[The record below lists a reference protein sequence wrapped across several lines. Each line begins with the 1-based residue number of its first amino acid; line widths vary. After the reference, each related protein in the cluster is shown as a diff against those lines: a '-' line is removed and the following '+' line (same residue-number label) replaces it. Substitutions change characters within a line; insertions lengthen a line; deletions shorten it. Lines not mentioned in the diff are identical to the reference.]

1 MFSGANVSDEE
12 CHGRTPLHDSVEN
25 GDLEMTALLL
35 RNGGADP
42 IAKDAN
48 DLTPYDIAFNKRNQ
62 EVVFIYR
69 TCLQISMYANYKTIT
84 QCENVFIEN
93 YIL

>member
-1 MFSGANVSDEE
+1 MCSGAIVTDEE

-25 GDLEMTALLL
+25 CDLEMTELLL

-48 DLTPYDIAFNKRNQ
+48 DVTPYDIAFNKGDQ
-62 EVVFIYR
+62 EV
-69 TCLQISMYANYKTIT
+69 YKYVTA
-84 QCENVFIEN
+84 C
-93 YIL
+93 